1 MIFFLPT
8 RLLGPTGRS
17 GYGYGSDYQDLGS
30 PHSCKT
36 LKVTS
41 KHSAYQGKYQLSD
54 VVMNGKP
61 SWKWKEKHK
70 VIWYLSKRNRWCI
83 TPSEHI
89 GSWSCSIHS
98 KNYGNLDPWN
108 IPRENWSYN
117 GVETESDFAVECSGN
132 LKNSLQK

>member
-1 MIFFLPT
+1 MKQP
-8 RLLGPTGRS
+8 
-17 GYGYGSDYQDLGS
+17 
-30 PHSCKT
+30 
-36 LKVTS
+36 
-41 KHSAYQGKYQLSD
+41 
-54 VVMNGKP
+54 
-61 SWKWKEKHK
+61 K

-117 GVETESDFAVECSGN
+117 GVETESDFAVECSGIGRTGGQSN
-132 LKNSLQK
+132 